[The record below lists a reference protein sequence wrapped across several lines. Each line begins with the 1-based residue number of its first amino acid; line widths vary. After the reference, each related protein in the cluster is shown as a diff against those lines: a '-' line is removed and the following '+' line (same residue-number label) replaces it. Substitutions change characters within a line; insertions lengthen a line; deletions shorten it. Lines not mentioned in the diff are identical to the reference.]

1 MHDVFRFFAISLPFA
16 LACAPSTP
24 ANEPANPGPVGHA
37 AGIERGS
44 SRRHLTRRPP
54 IENQPCR
61 RDVRRHRRF
70 RLRTGPLLLVQARC
84 DVRRRRSNRHVHARC
99 PNVCTEEFA
108 PVCGCNDKT
117 YPNACHAAREGIS
130 VGKTGECAPPAASP
144 ALAEGQV
151 CGTRG
156 VQGDCAQGL
165 YCAYKSN
172 CGETDSGGVCTKR
185 PDICTREYNP
195 VCGCDGKTHATAC
208 TAASAGVS
216 VRAKGACARKGRT

>member
-1 MHDVFRFFAISLPFA
+1 MHDVFRFLAISLPFA

-24 ANEPANPGPVGHA
+24 ANEPANPDASGTLPASSADPAGATSPAGPPSKINPAGGICGGIAGFACNPGLYCSFKPDAMCGA
-37 AGIERGS
+37 A
-44 SRRHLTRRPP
+44 
-54 IENQPCR
+54 
-61 RDVRRHRRF
+61 D
-70 RLRTGPLLLVQARC
+70 QAGTC
-84 DVRRRRSNRHVHARC
+84 TKVPA
-99 PNVCTEEFA
+99 VCTEEFA

-144 ALAEGQV
+144 SLAEGQV

-156 VQGDCAQGL
+156 VPGDCAQGL

-172 CGETDSGGVCTKR
+172 CGDTDSGGVCTKR
-185 PDICTREYNP
+185 PEICTREYNP

-216 VRAKGACARKGRT
+216 VRSKGACKP

>member
-1 MHDVFRFFAISLPFA
+1 MHDVLRFFAISLPFA

-24 ANEPANPGPVGHA
+24 ANEPANPDPSGTLPASSADPVGATSPAGPPSKINPAGGMCGGIAGFGCEPGLYCSFKPDAMCGA
-37 AGIERGS
+37 AD
-44 SRRHLTRRPP
+44 
-54 IENQPCR
+54 Q
-61 RDVRRHRRF
+61 
-70 RLRTGPLLLVQARC
+70 TGTCTKVP
-84 DVRRRRSNRHVHARC
+84 D
-99 PNVCTEEFA
+99 VCTEEFA

-156 VQGDCAQGL
+156 VPGDCAQGL
-165 YCAYKSN
+165 YCAYKSS
-172 CGETDSGGVCTKR
+172 CGDTDSGGVCTKR
-185 PDICTREYNP
+185 PEICTREYNP

-216 VRAKGACARKGRT
+216 VRSKGACKP